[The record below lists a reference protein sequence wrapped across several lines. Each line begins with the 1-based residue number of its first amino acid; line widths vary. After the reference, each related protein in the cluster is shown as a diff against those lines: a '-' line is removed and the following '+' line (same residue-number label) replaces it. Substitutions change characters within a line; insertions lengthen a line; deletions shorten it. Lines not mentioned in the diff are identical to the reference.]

1 MFSREIEQKQP
12 FAAKFL
18 EAALAPGRE
27 KLNSA
32 YIFTGNSTEDMLS
45 LAKETARILNC
56 KEKTED
62 CQCVNCNWVRQD
74 THPAIILMEPE
85 KKVVTVEQARELR
98 QTLFVS
104 SQYHRVII
112 FAKADY
118 KTLHSESANTLL
130 KIIEEPPPRVTFFFF
145 ARDREDMLATIV
157 SRSQIVP
164 LKYTLDEAF
173 DYSILENFPPQS
185 REDAL
190 LLAEKLL
197 KAEMPV
203 EQVLEV
209 MQQYMILNIKQN
221 KDNREFCL
229 KNINYLMNIQKA
241 SDEIQSYVNAQAVL
255 DSLLLS
261 GR

>member
-1 MFSREIEQKQP
+1 MFSPAIKQKQP
-12 FAAKFL
+12 FAARFL
-18 EAALAPGRE
+18 ESALTPGRE

-32 YIFTGNSTEDMLS
+32 YILTGNCAEDKLF
-45 LAKETARILNC
+45 LAKEAARILNC
-56 KEKTED
+56 KVKTAD
-62 CQCVNCNWVRQD
+62 CECVNCNWVRQD
-74 THPAIILMEPE
+74 THPAIIMMEPE
-85 KKVVTVEQARELR
+85 KTVVTVEQARELR
-98 QTLFVS
+98 KTLFVS

-112 FAKADY
+112 FTKADY

-130 KIIEEPPPRVTFFFF
+130 KIVEEPPPRVTFFFF

-157 SRSQIVP
+157 SRSQIIP
-164 LKYTLDEAF
+164 LKYTPDDAF
-173 DYSILENFPPQS
+173 DYGILEEFPPKS

-197 KAEMPV
+197 KEDMPP

-209 MQQYMILNIKQN
+209 LQQYIILNIKQN
-221 KDNREFCL
+221 PENREFCL
-229 KNINYLMNIQKA
+229 KNINYLKNVQKA
-241 SDEIQSYVNAQAVL
+241 SNELQSYVNAQAVL